1 MSMRKRE
8 MGKTKLFVGSVL
20 SFVLMVG
27 ARPAQG
33 AERHDGS
40 EVSSNAADQ
49 SGDTS
54 KASGHGSG
62 SPFFQERRPRYRLA
76 PGDALELDFPF
87 SPDFNQT
94 VTIQPDGYVTLRDVG
109 DMYVQGKT
117 VPELG
122 ESLRG
127 AYGKFLRDPIITVN
141 LKDFQK
147 PYFIAGGE
155 VAHPGKYDLRDDTT
169 LTEAVAIAGGFTQS
183 SKHSEVLLFR
193 RVSDRY
199 LEVKKINLKKML
211 NSGTLQED
219 AYLRP
224 GDMFYVPKNRI
235 SKVARFLPTSSLGT
249 YFPVY

>member
-1 MSMRKRE
+1 MHMRKRE
-8 MGKTKLFVGSVL
+8 LGKIKLFVGLVL
-20 SFVLMVG
+20 SFGLMVG
-27 ARPAQG
+27 AWPAQG
-33 AERHDGS
+33 AERHEGS

-54 KASGHGSG
+54 KAPGHGSG
-62 SPFFQERRPRYRLA
+62 LSVFQQRRPRYRLE
-76 PGDALELDFPF
+76 PGDALDLDFPF
-87 SPDFNQT
+87 SPEFNQT

-117 VPELG
+117 VPELA

-127 AYGKFLRDPIITVN
+127 AYGRFLHDPIITVN

-155 VAHPGKYDLRDDTT
+155 VGHPGKYDLRADTT
-169 LTEAVAIAGGFTQS
+169 LTEAVAIAGGFTPN

-193 RVSDRY
+193 RVSDSY
-199 LEVKKINLKKML
+199 VEVKKINLKKML
-211 NSGTLQED
+211 GSGNLQED
-219 AYLRP
+219 ANLRP
-224 GDMFYVPKNRI
+224 GDMFFVPKNKL